1 MTHEF
6 IKSYFK
12 LIEKES
18 YLEDNFRIEYPKN
31 KDLVCRF
38 KLTNDNQDVILS
50 ISSCSLILIDSY
62 PVPNKLYIGY
72 DHNNS
77 EKTCRFEEIKN
88 NLKEL
93 DDMELLI
100 LYGKYLSDE
109 YFKEIIKQNFS
120 KEDPEDI
127 LNFLIEKLKEGM
139 KK

>member
-38 KLTNDNQDVILS
+38 KLTNNNQDVILS

-62 PVPNKLYIGY
+62 PVSNKLWIGD

-77 EKTCRFEEIKN
+77 GKTCRFEEIKN

-109 YFKEIIKQNFS
+109 YFNEIIKQNFS